1 MKTARKIALGI
12 VTAIFLII
20 AAVFLLIQTAWFKNF
35 LKEELLKIAHEN
47 INGTVDLDKISGNF
61 FTHIE
66 LTGLTLLDE
75 EKDTLLSLEK
85 LGVEYS
91 PLELISGRVV
101 VDRIY
106 LNSPRAHLKQGAD
119 SLWNFQNIL
128 KPVEPDTTEKKSSET
143 KLTFW
148 LHRLRIKSGNIFI
161 QTPDTII
168 PKTIENLNLSLS
180 GLYTSKKMMAHMK
193 EISFISQ
200 QPHLELKKLQF
211 NVKTDFS
218 QWWVSNFELTTPQN
232 NIKLNGNYGNLEN
245 FEILLGWDKVF
256 LDEFKD
262 FIPPLPISATPD
274 LKFSAKAKNK
284 QTLFELI
291 LNNNDESI
299 GIEGEIQQLSNL
311 IQDSLRST
319 AHIDMDLSIKGVEPH
334 HWIKMDA
341 LPLVINADFDIKGNG
356 LPGST
361 EPLTLKGKLYDTLW
375 EGHKIDSGTIE
386 GSYNNGQTHA
396 DVRLLAAFGKVNAT
410 ANLNLNNPA
419 EDYSLKLST
428 QKLALHKFL
437 EGKVDSTVVSLDL
450 TATGNGIGTDQ
461 LSANFSGFISNSVVE
476 YIPIDTLQFLGSY
489 QNKKLQLDTLTI
501 HNESMRGFANGYYE
515 IDGQLQGNVDV
526 ELDNALAFAHYFKQ
540 PTQWQELNLQAT
552 ANGTMD
558 SLSFD
563 ANAQLNALV
572 MDTTLN
578 IQELTLMAK
587 GDLIDQKPYVN
598 AELTSNNIKSGDIL
612 AEELKVN
619 AQLKDTLWDV
629 DLNSNMMDEMELS
642 LEASGN
648 LGKLILVTLSK
659 LDLETEYNHLHLEE
673 PAYITYGDS
682 IIQVEKLHIVD
693 RRDTSV
699 LVSMDAFYNQKDSI
713 RLMGD
718 FAGLNLE
725 ALYNYGLMKE
735 SMSGRVDL
743 KIDLEGYR
751 DKINLTGK
759 TSLKEFV
766 VEPLAFK
773 NIGVNFNYPGD
784 SLRVDAAM
792 YSEEGDSITLKGSI
806 PLQVVFQDSLQIS
819 WNKSFRA
826 ALLAQE
832 APLKNF
838 LMDLKG
844 YSQPEALLNID
855 VKASG
860 STSDPQVKGFIKI
873 DKGVLPL
880 PQYGIDYKDILLRLS
895 IDEKKIN
902 MDSLYVR
909 QKGYLLASGIV
920 EMKESIA
927 SGKIESSNLTIK
939 ARDFYLTRHRDYEI
953 QINSDL
959 SFHDKEGTSKFGGN
973 IKVLRSSFN
982 VDALTEMGGSTKKLE
997 EPLLVQALKD
1007 GKAIDIDSTATVTQK
1022 DTTTQKKKPTKPP
1035 SFIEHLTGSLKLE
1048 IPRNTWL
1055 KSDDMQIE
1063 VFGNLDVVKNGA
1075 FFELFGSLGVHRG
1088 FYTFYGKKM
1097 VIEEGEFI
1105 FTGGEEYDPVLNVKA
1120 NYTFRTAEREK
1131 RVLALLV
1138 SGRLSD
1144 PDIRFEL
1151 ERQEIPEADAIAYI
1165 LFGQPFDQ
1173 LNHGGQEGV
1182 SDAMSTRLLS
1192 NLVASQLSKTLGKTL
1207 NLDMIEIDA
1216 SDNWQNTTFMV
1227 GKYITND
1234 LFVTYQRSFGES
1246 DEHEIT
1252 PETITLEYE
1261 ITKRLSIRLLQGKVK
1276 ESGIDLI
1283 IKLEK

>member
-1 MKTARKIALGI
+1 MMKIVRKIALGI
-12 VTAIFLII
+12 VTALFLII
-20 AAVFLLIQTAWFKNF
+20 AGAFVLMQTTWFKNF
-35 LKEELLKIAHEN
+35 IKDELLKIAHEN
-47 INGTVDLDKISGNF
+47 IYGTVVLDKLSGNF

-66 LTGLTLLDE
+66 LSGLTLLDE
-75 EKDTLLSLEK
+75 EKDTLLSLDK
-85 LGVEYS
+85 LSIEYS

-106 LNSPRAHLKQGAD
+106 LNSPRGYLKQGAD

-128 KPVEPDTTEKKSSET
+128 RPIEADTTEKKSSKT

-148 LHRLRIKSGNIFI
+148 LHRLRIKSGNLFI

-180 GLYTSKKMMAHMK
+180 GLYTSKKMMAHVK
-193 EISFISQ
+193 ELSFISQ

-211 NVKTDFS
+211 NIKTDFT
-218 QWWVSNFELTTPQN
+218 QWWVSNFELTTTQN
-232 NIKLNGNYGNLEN
+232 NIKLNGNYGSLEN
-245 FEILLGWDKVF
+245 FEVLLDWDKVV
-256 LDEFKD
+256 LEEFNS
-262 FIPPLPISATPD
+262 FIPPLPISASPD
-274 LKFSAKAKNK
+274 LKFSAKSKNK
-284 QTLFELI
+284 QTLFELV
-291 LNNNDESI
+291 LNSKDESI
-299 GIEGEIQQLSNL
+299 EIEGEIQQLSNL
-311 IQDSLRST
+311 LQESLRSAT
-319 AHIDMDLSIKGVEPH
+319 LLDLDLSMKGVVPH

-356 LPGST
+356 LPGAS
-361 EPLTLKGKLYDTLW
+361 EPLTLKGKLYETLW

-410 ANLNLNNPA
+410 ANLNLNNSA

-428 QKLALHKFL
+428 QKLALHQL
-437 EGKVDSTVVSLDL
+437 LTGKVDSTVVSLDL

-461 LSANFSGFISNSVVE
+461 LSANFSGFMSNSVIE
-476 YIPIDTLQFLGSY
+476 YIPVDTLQFQGSY
-489 QNKKLQLDTLTI
+489 QNRRLLLDTLTI
-501 HNESMRGFANGYYE
+501 NNESLKGFAHGYYE
-515 IDGQLQGNVDV
+515 IDGQLQGNVDM
-526 ELDNALAFAHYFKQ
+526 ELDNALAFAHYFNQ
-540 PTQWQELNLQAT
+540 PTQWQKLNLQAT
-552 ANGTMD
+552 ANGTVD
-558 SLSFD
+558 SLSF
-563 ANAQLNALV
+563 NTNVQLNSLV

-578 IQELTLMAK
+578 IQDLSLVAK
-587 GDLIDQKPYVN
+587 GNLIDQKPYIN
-598 AELTSNNIKSGDIL
+598 AELISSNIKSGTIL
-612 AEELKVN
+612 AEDLKLN
-619 AQLKDTLWDV
+619 AQLNDTLWDV
-629 DLNSNMMDEMELS
+629 DLKSNMMDDMKIS

-659 LDLETEYNHLHLEE
+659 LDLETEYNHLHLED
-673 PAYITYGDS
+673 PTYITYGDS
-682 IIQVEKLHIVD
+682 IIQIEKLHIVD
-693 RRDTSV
+693 RRDTSF

-713 RLMGD
+713 RLTGD
-718 FAGLNLE
+718 FASLNLE
-725 ALYNYGLMKE
+725 ALHNYGLMKE
-735 SMSGRVDL
+735 SMAGRVDL
-743 KIDLEGYR
+743 KINLEGY
-751 DKINLTGK
+751 KNNINLTGK

-784 SLRVDAAM
+784 SLRVVAAM

-819 WNKSFRA
+819 WNKSFKA
-826 ALLAQE
+826 ALLSQN

-838 LMDLKG
+838 LMDLEG
-844 YSQPEALLNID
+844 FDQPEALMNID
-855 VKASG
+855 IKGSG
-860 STSDPQVKGFIKI
+860 TTSDPQIKGYINI
-873 DKGVLPL
+873 DKGILPL
-880 PQYGIDYKDILLRLS
+880 PQYGINYKDILLRLS
-895 IDEKKIN
+895 VDGNKIN
-902 MDSLYVR
+902 MDSLYIR
-909 QKGYLLASGIV
+909 QKGYLLASGII

-927 SGKIESSNLTIK
+927 SGKIESSNLAIK
-939 ARDFYLTRHRDYEI
+939 ARDFYVSQHRNYEI

-959 SFHDKEGTSKFGGN
+959 SFHDKQGTSKFGGN

-982 VDALTEMGGSTKKLE
+982 IDALTEMGGSTRKLE
-997 EPLLVQALKD
+997 EPLLIQALKE
-1007 GKAIDIDSTATVTQK
+1007 GKTINTDSTVTLK
-1022 DTTTQKKKPTKPP
+1022 DTITLKKELPKAP
-1035 SFIEHLTGSLKLE
+1035 SFMKHLTGSLKLE
-1048 IPRNTWL
+1048 FPRNTWL

-1063 VFGNLDVVKNGA
+1063 VYGNLDVVKNSS

-1105 FTGGEEYDPVLNVKA
+1105 FTGSEEFDPILNVKA
-1120 NYTFRTAEREK
+1120 NYTFRSAEREK
-1131 RVLALLV
+1131 RVLTLLV
-1138 SGRLSD
+1138 TGKLSD

-1151 ERQEIPEADAIAYI
+1151 ERLEIPEADAIAYI

-1246 DEHEIT
+1246 DENEIT

-1261 ITKRLSIRLLQGKVK
+1261 ITKRLSVRLLQGKVK